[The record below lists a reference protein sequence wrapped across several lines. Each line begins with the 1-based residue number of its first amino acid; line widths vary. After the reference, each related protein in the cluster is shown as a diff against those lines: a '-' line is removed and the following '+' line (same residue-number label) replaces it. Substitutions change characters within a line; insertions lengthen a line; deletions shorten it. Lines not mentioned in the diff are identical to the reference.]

1 MHENT
6 CCRIIVMA
14 PQPVVLQI
22 VHGGGIWVL
31 GMLAD
36 GNADNKPR
44 EV

>member
-1 MHENT
+1 M
-6 CCRIIVMA
+6 
-14 PQPVVLQI
+14 LQDNSD
-22 VHGGGIWVL
+22 GPPTGCSTNCARGGIWVL